1 MSAASVAADDDA
13 MTDRSAITTALV
25 RSSSAPTISQ
35 EPIGESSLSRSARDL
50 RDAARTLR
58 QASTGQHDPED
69 LARASAL
76 AEATLDDLAAGAEIV
91 AYATME
97 HSRRRRRDGATDGLP
112 LPTAR
117 AVSWRL
123 HGLRRELVAAR
134 RICSE
139 LTRVLDGALRR

>member
-1 MSAASVAADDDA
+1 MTA

-25 RSSSAPTISQ
+25 RSSPGPTISQ
-35 EPIGESSLSRSARDL
+35 EPTGESELSRSARDV
-50 RDAARTLR
+50 REAARTLR
-58 QASTGQHDPED
+58 QAAGGQHDPQD
-69 LARASAL
+69 LAQAFAL
-76 AEATLDDLAAGAEIV
+76 VEAALDDLATGAEVV

-97 HSRRRRRDGATDGLP
+97 HSRRRRGGGAIEGLP

-117 AVSWRL
+117 ALSWRL

-139 LTRVLDGALRR
+139 LTRVLDGAR